1 MLRTIYVLDYGIC
14 LSARQ
19 LTDDYGDVRMYAPR
33 STIQIGTILTSWEL
47 SRVALTGLLE
57 YTMNREIWFNGST

>member
-1 MLRTIYVLDYGIC
+1 LVYDIC

-33 STIQIGTILTSWEL
+33 STIQIGMILTD
-47 SRVALTGLLE
+47 
-57 YTMNREIWFNGST
+57 